1 MGRWDGEK
9 HYVKMMV
16 ERFLAMITTTRLFFW
31 ENESS
36 SN

>member
-16 ERFLAMITTTRLFFW
+16 ERFLAMITTTRLFFLGK
-31 ENESS
+31 
-36 SN
+36 